1 MEAWERT
8 STPLAL
14 RLLWVVA
21 ADPYIV
27 CFKVKQL
34 VKACRLASA
43 EDLQHVELPEEA
55 RNLCWEPARVPK
67 KVSKALKR
75 VEDP

>member
-1 MEAWERT
+1 MDAWERA
-8 STPLAL
+8 SCPLAL

-43 EDLQHVELPEEA
+43 EDLLDVELPEEA
-55 RNLCWEPARVPK
+55 G
-67 KVSKALKR
+67 KVSKAFWR
-75 VEDP
+75 PVWDPFRTLERP